1 MFFLIL
7 YIETITRIMDTSNWL
22 DQNKRIMVGGKP
34 YSDEDLQHLYDN
46 DIKVFVNLTTSRE
59 LNSKQNFKYHLKL
72 PSDIQFIHFP
82 IRDMLVE
89 KDEPTMDL
97 VRSIIR
103 ISQHNRIY
111 IHCKGGHG
119 RTGVIAG
126 LIMHEM
132 CPDMSYTQVLE
143 HIQKQHRT
151 RKVKPNMSTP
161 QTAIQFNQLHRIITG
176 SSDIFFYDKQ
186 STTYAFSNFYCHPK
200 GDVLF
205 KDEQQREWFSTEAY
219 YQAHKFIGTS
229 EKGNEYAEIIR
240 TTSSPHFAYLLGN
253 MGGNIRPNW
262 KINGT
267 PLKDIIKTYKTC
279 VTIRADW
286 NDVKESIMREALV
299 YKFGGNDTMRSI
311 LEDSSDHR
319 LVEYSPRDSY
329 WGTFW
334 NRDGQ
339 NRLGLLL
346 ESVRK
351 ELLESK

>member
-1 MFFLIL
+1 MN
-7 YIETITRIMDTSNWL
+7 TSNWL

-34 YSDEDLQHLYDN
+34 YSDDDLQYLYNN

-82 IRDMLVE
+82 IRDMLIE
-89 KDEPTMDL
+89 QDESTMDL
-97 VRSIIR
+97 VRNIITM
-103 ISQHNRIY
+103 SQNNRVY

-119 RTGVIAG
+119 RTGVVAG
-126 LIMHEM
+126 LIMHTLY
-132 CPDMSYTQVLE
+132 PDMGYTNVLE
-143 HIQKQHRT
+143 HIQKQHIT
-151 RKVKPNMSTP
+151 RKVKANMSTP
-161 QTAIQFNQLHRIITG
+161 QTAIQFNQLHRIIKG

-200 GDVLF
+200 GVVLF
-205 KDEQQREWFSTEAY
+205 KDNQNREWFSSEAY

-229 EKGNEYAEIIR
+229 EKGDEYAEIIR

-262 KINGT
+262 KIGNVSV
-267 PLKDIIKTYKTC
+267 KDIIKTYKSN
-279 VTIRADW
+279 VSIRADW
-286 NDVKESIMREALV
+286 DDVKESIMRKALV
-299 YKFGGNDTMRSI
+299 YKFGGDELMLKELI
-311 LEDSSDHR
+311 DSGDHH

-334 NRDGQ
+334 NKDGK
-339 NRLGLLL
+339 NRLGVLL
-346 ESVRK
+346 ESVRE